1 MFGIYYYLQF
11 VIYSWAYQERMKIL
25 SSISLSFE
33 DSFFIILFTL
43 ISTFFVI
50 KPFYFI
56 EIIDNFVI
64 LLFENIV

>member
-25 SSISLSFE
+25 SSISLSFK